1 MCKIFVERKPL
12 GVSMPEFWSW
22 ASTTGLHNTN
32 EDFYHP
38 IEETQV
44 RIVIYGSNM
53 LLTSKLQKQILE
65 ALDSLLFLLQ

>member
-38 IEETQV
+38 IKETQCQN
-44 RIVIYGSNM
+44 SN
-53 LLTSKLQKQILE
+53 LWEQHVTNK
-65 ALDSLLFLLQ
+65 